1 MCMRARLRS
10 LVRSSVCIHIHRSTV
25 CSIYFQLCQFFLKI
39 SWMFSNA
46 MKSSLVR
53 TGRKSPP
60 NRAFRRR
67 IPSLRPGPWLP
78 GRRQEEEARGGR
90 QREGGGGW
98 RNSVREYRSA
108 CCFIVLDEIQS
119 NTQLCI
125 KKRWQS
131 TRTVKTDLRF

>member
-1 MCMRARLRS
+1 
-10 LVRSSVCIHIHRSTV
+10 
-25 CSIYFQLCQFFLKI
+25 
-39 SWMFSNA
+39 MFSNA

-90 QREGGGGW
+90 QREGGGGLEEQCEGIQV
-98 RNSVREYRSA
+98 SVLLHRA
-108 CCFIVLDEIQS
+108 
-119 NTQLCI
+119 
-125 KKRWQS
+125 
-131 TRTVKTDLRF
+131 